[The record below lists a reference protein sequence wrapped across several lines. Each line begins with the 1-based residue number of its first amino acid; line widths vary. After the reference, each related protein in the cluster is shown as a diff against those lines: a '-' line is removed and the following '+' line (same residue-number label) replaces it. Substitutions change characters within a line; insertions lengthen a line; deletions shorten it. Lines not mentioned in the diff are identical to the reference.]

1 MKSNV
6 SSIFQED
13 KWRRHDPNVKWPVR
27 KASAY
32 STDETLTDKLQEQLW
47 SDDSDISGSVQI
59 WFFPFSTS
67 IRKQLGLI
75 CWEISVSNSLN
86 QALTQSKKTQWIW
99 MRLLRDVML
108 YRGDFPSLGKKI
120 HLNLTPRKTVGVLGG
135 TMGCMRSEY
144 SLNNSDFFIAESN
157 KQESTTE
164 SLYAPYSY
172 TFVSQ
177 PKAKI

>member
-1 MKSNV
+1 MLNGLWEKQVPTRLTKHLQINSKSNFEV
-6 SSIFQED
+6 MS
-13 KWRRHDPNVKWPVR
+13 
-27 KASAY
+27 
-32 STDETLTDKLQEQLW
+32 LTSLVLSK
-47 SDDSDISGSVQI
+47 SV
-59 WFFPFSTS
+59 FFPFSTS

-157 KQESTTE
+157 KQESSTE